1 MISILKIIYIHKLG
15 DIVNKYNTCHR
26 IIKMTST
33 DVKSRKYIDFDVK
46 NNDKDRKLEF
56 GDQVQILKNIKAFLQ
71 SFVVWIGQKNF
82 FSPTKSK
89 ILYHEHT

>member
-26 IIKMTST
+26 IIKMTPS

-46 NNDKDRKLEF
+46 NNDKDRRLEF

-82 FSPTKSK
+82 LSLTKSK